1 MYERLPVFLAALWW
15 GSLCSIGFVAVPML
29 FAHLPTPA
37 LAGFMAAKLFAAQTW
52 ISIACCALLLVFSKR
67 KHAEKIEQWAQA
79 AIGFVIAGMLLA
91 LLVQYGVSPKIVA
104 RENLRLWH
112 SVGTGMYALQWL
124 CAAIVL
130 WRVAGARQLRGVHC
144 RSHGISNRKNRRDR
158 LEPGPG
164 AR

>member
-112 SVGTGMYALQWL
+112 SVGSGMYALQWL

-130 WRVAGARQLRGVHC
+130 WRVAGAR
-144 RSHGISNRKNRRDR
+144 K
-158 LEPGPG
+158 P
-164 AR
+164 A

>member
-1 MYERLPVFLAALWW
+1 MFERFPVFFAALWW
-15 GSLCSIGFVAVPML
+15 GSLSAIGFVAVPML

-67 KHAEKIEQWAQA
+67 KHAEKLEQWAQT

-104 RENLRLWH
+104 RENLKLWH

-130 WRVAGARQLRGVHC
+130 WRVAGAR
-144 RSHGISNRKNRRDR
+144 K
-158 LEPGPG
+158 P
-164 AR
+164 A

>member
-1 MYERLPVFLAALWW
+1 MMFERLPVFLAALWW
-15 GSLCSIGFVAVPML
+15 GSLSAIGFVVVPML
-29 FAHLPTPA
+29 FVHLPTPA
-37 LAGFMAAKLFAAQTW
+37 VAGFMAAKLFAAQTW

-67 KHAEKIEQWAQA
+67 KHAEKIQEWVQA

-104 RENLRLWH
+104 RENLKLWH

-130 WRVAGARQLRGVHC
+130 WRVAGAR
-144 RSHGISNRKNRRDR
+144 K
-158 LEPGPG
+158 P
-164 AR
+164 A

>member
-52 ISIACCALLLVFSKR
+52 ISIACCSLLLVFSKR
-67 KHAEKIEQWAQA
+67 KHAENLEQWAQA

-130 WRVAGARQLRGVHC
+130 WRVAGAR
-144 RSHGISNRKNRRDR
+144 K
-158 LEPGPG
+158 P
-164 AR
+164 A

>member
-52 ISIACCALLLVFSKR
+52 ISIACCAFLLVFSKR

-91 LLVQYGVSPKIVA
+91 LLAQYGVSPKIVA

-130 WRVAGARQLRGVHC
+130 WRVAGAR
-144 RSHGISNRKNRRDR
+144 K
-158 LEPGPG
+158 P
-164 AR
+164 A

>member
-1 MYERLPVFLAALWW
+1 MFERLPVFFAALWW
-15 GSLCSIGFVAVPML
+15 GSLSAIGFVAVPML

-67 KHAEKIEQWAQA
+67 KHAEKFEQWAQA

-130 WRVAGARQLRGVHC
+130 WRVAGAR
-144 RSHGISNRKNRRDR
+144 K
-158 LEPGPG
+158 P
-164 AR
+164 A

>member
-1 MYERLPVFLAALWW
+1 MFLAWALRRVQGFVTMYERLPVFLAALWW

-130 WRVAGARQLRGVHC
+130 WRVAGT
-144 RSHGISNRKNRRDR
+144 RK
-158 LEPGPG
+158 P
-164 AR
+164 A